1 MRVIYNGEVKGI
13 DEVPAS
19 SSGWLEG
26 EGIFETIK
34 SVGNKPFS
42 LSRHIARAQSSAL
55 ALGITIPNS
64 DQISQGVND
73 LLAAVPH
80 GLGMLRISFD
90 NQGNWLAVHM
100 PYAEQEKSCEVRM
113 HPDSVTGD
121 VHKRFPYTNR
131 LEILDQARLA
141 GFDDA
146 IVVNSQGNICEGSVT
161 NLIANIDGRW
171 VTPPTTDVVLPGII
185 RQILIENELVAI
197 ESIPA
202 DRLVE
207 ITSAF
212 FISSLRLSHAISSI
226 DSRPLH
232 LSHAFGEEIKAL
244 AHKYSVG

>member
-1 MRVIYNGEVKGI
+1 MRVIYNGGVKGI
-13 DEVPAS
+13 DDVPAS

-42 LSRHIARAQSSAL
+42 LSRHIARAQSSAV

-64 DQISQGVND
+64 AQISQGVTD
-73 LLAAVPH
+73 LFAAVPH

-100 PYAEQEKSCEVRM
+100 PYAEQEKSCDVRL
-113 HPDSVTGD
+113 HPDAVTGD

-131 LEILDQARLA
+131 LAILEQARLA

-146 IVVNSQGNICEGSVT
+146 VVVNSQGNICEGSVT

-202 DRLVE
+202 DRLAE

>member
-1 MRVIYNGEVKGI
+1 MRVIFNGEVRGI
-13 DEVPAS
+13 DDVPAS

-26 EGIFETIK
+26 EGIFETIR
-34 SVGNKPFS
+34 SVGNRPFS
-42 LSRHIARAQSSAL
+42 LSRHIARAQSSAV

-64 DQISQGVND
+64 DQISQSVTD
-73 LLAAVPH
+73 LFASVPQ

-100 PYAEQEKSCEVRM
+100 PYAEQEKSCNVRT
-113 HPDSVTGD
+113 HPDAVTGD

-131 LEILDQARLA
+131 LEIVEQARLA

-146 IVVNSQGNICEGSVT
+146 IVVNGQGNICEGSVT

-185 RQILIENELVAI
+185 RQILIENELIAI

-202 DRLVE
+202 DRLAE

-212 FISSLRLSHAISSI
+212 FISSLRLSHAISTI

-232 LSHAFGEEIKAL
+232 LSRAFGEEIHLL

>member
-1 MRVIYNGEVKGI
+1 MRVIFNGDVKDI

-26 EGIFETIK
+26 QGIFETIK

-42 LSRHIARAQSSAL
+42 LSRHIARVQTSAL
-55 ALGITIPNS
+55 ALGILIPS
-64 DQISQGVND
+64 AEDISQGMTD
-73 LLAAVPH
+73 LCAAVPQ

-90 NQGNWLAVHM
+90 NSGNWLAVHV
-100 PYAEQEKSCEVRM
+100 PYKEQEKSCDVRVHPEV
-113 HPDSVTGD
+113 VIGD

-131 LEILDQARLA
+131 LELLEQARLA

-146 IVVNSQGNICEGSVT
+146 VVVNPEGNICEGSVT
-161 NLIANIDGRW
+161 NLIVHIDGRW
-171 VTPPTTDVVLPGII
+171 VTPPISDVVLPGII

-202 DRLVE
+202 DRLAE
-207 ITSAF
+207 ISSAF

>member
-13 DEVPAS
+13 DDVPAS

-42 LSRHIARAQSSAL
+42 LSRHIARAQSSAV

-64 DQISQGVND
+64 DLISQGVTD
-73 LLAAVPH
+73 LFASVPQ

-100 PYAEQEKSCEVRM
+100 PYAEQEKSCDVRL
-113 HPDSVTGD
+113 HPDAVTGD

-131 LEILDQARLA
+131 LEIVEQARVA

-202 DRLVE
+202 DRLAE

>member
-1 MRVIYNGEVKGI
+1 MRVIFNGELKSI
-13 DEVPAS
+13 NDVPAS

-26 EGIFETIK
+26 QGIFETVK

-42 LSRHIARAQSSAL
+42 LTRHIARAQHSAL
-55 ALGITIPNS
+55 ALGISMPSS
-64 DQISQGVND
+64 DQISQGVAH
-73 LLAAVPH
+73 LFSAVPQ
-80 GLGMLRISFD
+80 GIGMLRISFD
-90 NQGNWLAVHM
+90 NHGNWLAVHM
-100 PYAEQEKSCEVRM
+100 PYKEQEKSCDVRL
-113 HPDSVTGD
+113 HPDAVTGD

-131 LEILDQARLA
+131 LAILEQARLA

-146 IVVNSQGNICEGSVT
+146 VVVNGQGNICEGSVT

-171 VTPPTTDVVLPGII
+171 VTPPTNDVVLPGII
-185 RQILIENELVAI
+185 RQILIENELIAI
-197 ESIPA
+197 ESIPV
-202 DRLVE
+202 DRLAE

>member
-13 DEVPAS
+13 DDVPAN

-26 EGIFETIK
+26 QGIFETIK

-42 LSRHIARAQSSAL
+42 LSRHIARAQSSGV

-64 DQISQGVND
+64 AQIAQGVTK
-73 LLAAVPH
+73 LFAAVPH
-80 GLGMLRISFD
+80 GLGMLRISYD

-100 PYAEQEKSCEVRM
+100 PYTEQEKSCDVRM
-113 HPDSVTGD
+113 HPDAVTGD

-131 LEILDQARLA
+131 LEILEQARLA

-171 VTPPTTDVVLPGII
+171 VTPPTNDVVLPGII

-197 ESIPA
+197 ESIPV
-202 DRLVE
+202 DRLAE

>member
-1 MRVIYNGEVKGI
+1 MRVIYNGEVKSI
-13 DEVPAS
+13 DDVPAS

-26 EGIFETIK
+26 QGIFETIK

-42 LSRHIARAQSSAL
+42 LSRHIARAQRSAV

-90 NQGNWLAVHM
+90 NLGNWLAVHM
-100 PYAEQEKSCEVRM
+100 PYAEQEKSCDVRT
-113 HPDSVTGD
+113 HPDAVTGD

-131 LEILDQARLA
+131 LEILEHARLA

-202 DRLVE
+202 NRLAE

>member
-1 MRVIYNGEVKGI
+1 MRVIYNGEVKSI
-13 DEVPAS
+13 DEVPAT

-42 LSRHIARAQSSAL
+42 LSRHIARAQSSAV

-64 DQISQGVND
+64 DQIAQGVTE
-73 LLAAVPH
+73 LFAAVPQ

-100 PYAEQEKSCEVRM
+100 PYAEQEKSCDVRM
-113 HPDSVTGD
+113 HPDAVTGD

-131 LEILDQARLA
+131 LAILEQARLA

-202 DRLVE
+202 DRLAE

>member
-1 MRVIYNGEVKGI
+1 MRVIYNGEVKSI
-13 DEVPAS
+13 DEVPAT

-42 LSRHIARAQSSAL
+42 LSRHIARAQSSAV

-64 DQISQGVND
+64 DQIAQGVTE
-73 LLAAVPH
+73 LFAAVPQ

-100 PYAEQEKSCEVRM
+100 PYAEQEKSCDVRI
-113 HPDSVTGD
+113 HPDAVTGD

-131 LEILDQARLA
+131 LAILEQARVA

-202 DRLVE
+202 DRLAE

>member
-1 MRVIYNGEVKGI
+1 MRVIYNGEVRGI
-13 DEVPAS
+13 DDVPAS

-64 DQISQGVND
+64 DQISQGVTE
-73 LLAAVPH
+73 LLAAVPQ

-90 NQGNWLAVHM
+90 DQGNWLAVHM
-100 PYAEQEKSCEVRM
+100 PYAEQEKNCDVRK
-113 HPDSVTGD
+113 HPDAVAGD

-131 LEILDQARLA
+131 LAILEQARLA

>member
-1 MRVIYNGEVKGI
+1 MRVIYNGVVKNI
-13 DEVPAS
+13 DEVPAN

-26 EGIFETIK
+26 QGIFETIK

-42 LSRHIARAQSSAL
+42 LTRHISRAQSSAV

-64 DQISQGVND
+64 DQIVQGVSD
-73 LLAAVPH
+73 LFASVPE

-100 PYAEQEKSCEVRM
+100 PYAEQDKSCDVRL
-113 HPDSVTGD
+113 HPDAVTGD

-131 LEILDQARLA
+131 LAILEQARLA

-146 IVVNSQGNICEGSVT
+146 VVVNGQGNICEGSVT

-185 RQILIENELVAI
+185 RQILIENELIAI
-197 ESIPA
+197 ESIPF
-202 DRLVE
+202 DRLAE

>member
-1 MRVIYNGEVKGI
+1 MRVIFNGELKSI
-13 DEVPAS
+13 NDVPAS

-26 EGIFETIK
+26 QGIFETIK

-42 LSRHIARAQSSAL
+42 LSPHIARAQHSAL
-55 ALGITIPNS
+55 AVGISMPSS
-64 DQISQGVND
+64 DQISQGVTD
-73 LLAAVPH
+73 LFASVPQ

-100 PYAEQEKSCEVRM
+100 PYKEQEKSADVRM
-113 HPDSVTGD
+113 HPEAVIGD
-121 VHKRFPYTNR
+121 VHKRFPYANR
-131 LEILDQARLA
+131 LEILEQARLA

-146 IVVNSQGNICEGSVT
+146 IVINPDGNICEGSVA
-161 NLIANIDGRW
+161 NLIVHIDGRW
-171 VTPPTTDVVLPGII
+171 VTPSTTDVVLPGII

-197 ESIPA
+197 ESIPV
-202 DRLVE
+202 DRLAE

>member
-1 MRVIYNGEVKGI
+1 MKVIYNGEVKSI
-13 DEVPAS
+13 DDVPAT
-19 SSGWLEG
+19 SSGWLVG
-26 EGIFETIK
+26 QGIFETIK

-42 LSRHIARAQSSAL
+42 LSRHIARAQSSAV
-55 ALGITIPNS
+55 AFGITIPNS
-64 DQISQGVND
+64 DQISQSVTD
-73 LLAAVPH
+73 LFASVPQ

-100 PYAEQEKSCEVRM
+100 PYAEQEKSCNVRT
-113 HPDSVTGD
+113 HPDAVTGD

-131 LEILDQARLA
+131 LEILDQARVA

>member
-13 DEVPAS
+13 DDVPAS

-42 LSRHIARAQSSAL
+42 LSRHIARAQSSAV

-64 DQISQGVND
+64 DQIAQGVTE
-73 LLAAVPH
+73 LFAAVPQ

-90 NQGNWLAVHM
+90 KQGNWLAVHM
-100 PYAEQEKSCEVRM
+100 PYAEQEKSCDVRT
-113 HPDSVTGD
+113 HPDTVTGD

-131 LEILDQARLA
+131 LEILEQARVA

-146 IVVNSQGNICEGSVT
+146 IVFNSQGNICEGSVT
-161 NLIANIDGRW
+161 NLIAKIDGRW
-171 VTPPTTDVVLPGII
+171 VTPPTTDIVLPGII

-202 DRLVE
+202 DRLAE

-212 FISSLRLSHAISSI
+212 FISSLRLSHALSSI

>member
-1 MRVIYNGEVKGI
+1 MRVIYNGEVKSI
-13 DEVPAS
+13 DDVPAT

-42 LSRHIARAQSSAL
+42 LSRHIARAQSSAV
-55 ALGITIPNS
+55 ALGITMPNS
-64 DQISQGVND
+64 DQIAQGVTE
-73 LLAAVPH
+73 LFAAVPQ

-100 PYAEQEKSCEVRM
+100 PYAEQEKSCDVRL
-113 HPDSVTGD
+113 HPDAVTGD

-131 LEILDQARLA
+131 LAILEQARLA

>member
-1 MRVIYNGEVKGI
+1 MRVIYNGEVKSI
-13 DEVPAS
+13 DDVPAT

-42 LSRHIARAQSSAL
+42 LSRHIARAQSSAV

-64 DQISQGVND
+64 AQIAQGVTD
-73 LLAAVPH
+73 LFAAVPH

-100 PYAEQEKSCEVRM
+100 PYAEQEKSCDVRL
-113 HPDSVTGD
+113 HPDAVTGD

-131 LEILDQARLA
+131 LAILEQARLA

-146 IVVNSQGNICEGSVT
+146 VVVNSQGNICEGSVT

-202 DRLVE
+202 DRLAE

>member
-13 DEVPAS
+13 DDVPSS

-42 LSRHIARAQSSAL
+42 LSRHIARAQSSAV
-55 ALGITIPNS
+55 ALGITMPNS
-64 DQISQGVND
+64 DQIAQGVTE
-73 LLAAVPH
+73 LFAAVPQ

-100 PYAEQEKSCEVRM
+100 PYAEQEKSCDVRL
-113 HPDSVTGD
+113 HPDAVTGD

-131 LEILDQARLA
+131 LAILEQARLA

-146 IVVNSQGNICEGSVT
+146 VVVNSQGNICEGSVT

>member
-1 MRVIYNGEVKGI
+1 MRVIYNGEVKSI
-13 DEVPAS
+13 DDVPAS

-26 EGIFETIK
+26 EGIFETVK

-42 LSRHIARAQSSAL
+42 LSRHIARAQSSAV

-64 DQISQGVND
+64 DQILQGVSD
-73 LLAAVPH
+73 LFAAVPH

-100 PYAEQEKSCEVRM
+100 PYAEQEKSCDVRL
-113 HPDSVTGD
+113 HPDAVTGD

-131 LEILDQARLA
+131 LAILEQARLA
-141 GFDDA
+141 RFDDA

-171 VTPPTTDVVLPGII
+171 VTPPITDVVLPGII

-197 ESIPA
+197 ESIPV
-202 DRLVE
+202 DRLAE

>member
-1 MRVIYNGEVKGI
+1 MRVIYNGEVKSI
-13 DEVPAS
+13 DDVPAS
-19 SSGWLEG
+19 NSGWLEG
-26 EGIFETIK
+26 EGIFETIR
-34 SVGNKPFS
+34 SVGNRPFS
-42 LSRHIARAQSSAL
+42 LSRHIARAQSSAV

-64 DQISQGVND
+64 DQIAQGVTE
-73 LLAAVPH
+73 LFAAVPQ

-100 PYAEQEKSCEVRM
+100 PYAEQEKSCDVRL
-113 HPDSVTGD
+113 HPDAVTGD

-131 LEILDQARLA
+131 LAILEQARLA

>member
-1 MRVIYNGEVKGI
+1 MRVIFNGELKSI
-13 DEVPAS
+13 NDVPAS

-26 EGIFETIK
+26 QGIFETIK

-42 LSRHIARAQSSAL
+42 LSRHIARAQSSEV
-55 ALGITIPNS
+55 ALGISIPNS

-100 PYAEQEKSCEVRM
+100 PYAEQEKSCDVRT
-113 HPDSVTGD
+113 HPDAVTGD

-131 LEILDQARLA
+131 LEILEQARLA

-146 IVVNSQGNICEGSVT
+146 VVVNSQGNICEGSVT
-161 NLIANIDGRW
+161 NLIAKIDGQW
-171 VTPPTTDVVLPGII
+171 VTPPTTDFVLPGII

-197 ESIPA
+197 ESIPV
-202 DRLVE
+202 DRLAE

>member
-1 MRVIYNGEVKGI
+1 MRVIFNGEVRGI
-13 DEVPAS
+13 DDVPAS

-26 EGIFETIK
+26 EGIFETIR
-34 SVGNKPFS
+34 SVGNRPFS
-42 LSRHIARAQSSAL
+42 LSRHIARAQSSAV

-73 LLAAVPH
+73 LLAAVPQ

-100 PYAEQEKSCEVRM
+100 PYAEQEKSCNVRT
-113 HPDSVTGD
+113 HPDAVTGD

-131 LEILDQARLA
+131 LEIVEQARLA

-146 IVVNSQGNICEGSVT
+146 IVVNGQGNICEGSVT

-185 RQILIENELVAI
+185 RQILIENELIAI

-202 DRLVE
+202 DRLAE

>member
-1 MRVIYNGEVKGI
+1 MRVIYNGEVKSI
-13 DEVPAS
+13 DDVPAS

-26 EGIFETIK
+26 EGIFETVK

-42 LSRHIARAQSSAL
+42 LSRHIARAQSSAV
-55 ALGITIPNS
+55 ALGITISNS
-64 DQISQGVND
+64 DQISQGVSD
-73 LLAAVPH
+73 LFAAVPH

-100 PYAEQEKSCEVRM
+100 PYAEQVKSCNVRM
-113 HPDSVTGD
+113 HPGAVTGD

-131 LEILDQARLA
+131 LEILEQARLA

-146 IVVNSQGNICEGSVT
+146 VVVNSQGNICEGSVT
-161 NLIANIDGRW
+161 NLIAKIDGQW
-171 VTPPTTDVVLPGII
+171 VTPPTTDFVLPGII

-202 DRLVE
+202 DRLAE

>member
-13 DEVPAS
+13 DDVPAS

-42 LSRHIARAQSSAL
+42 LSRHIARAQSSAV

-64 DQISQGVND
+64 DLISQGVTD
-73 LLAAVPH
+73 LFASVPQ

-100 PYAEQEKSCEVRM
+100 PYAEQEKSCDVRM
-113 HPDSVTGD
+113 HPDAVTGD

-131 LEILDQARLA
+131 LEILEQARVA

-202 DRLVE
+202 DRLAE

>member
-1 MRVIYNGEVKGI
+1 MRVIYNGEVKSI
-13 DEVPAS
+13 DDVPAS

-42 LSRHIARAQSSAL
+42 LSRHIARAQSSAV

-64 DQISQGVND
+64 DQIAQGVTE
-73 LLAAVPH
+73 LFAAVPQ

-100 PYAEQEKSCEVRM
+100 PYAEQEKSCDVRL
-113 HPDSVTGD
+113 HPDAVTGD

-131 LEILDQARLA
+131 LAILEQARLA

>member
-1 MRVIYNGEVKGI
+1 MRVIYNGELKSI
-13 DEVPAS
+13 DDVPAS
-19 SSGWLEG
+19 SSGWLDS

-34 SVGNKPFS
+34 SVGNNPFS
-42 LSRHIARAQSSAL
+42 LSRHIARAQSSAV
-55 ALGITIPNS
+55 ALGITISNS
-64 DQISQGVND
+64 DQISQGVSD
-73 LLAAVPH
+73 LFAAVPH

-100 PYAEQEKSCEVRM
+100 PYAEQEKSCNVRM
-113 HPDSVTGD
+113 HPGAVTGD

-131 LEILDQARLA
+131 LEILEQARLA
-141 GFDDA
+141 RFDDA

-171 VTPPTTDVVLPGII
+171 VTPPITDVVLPGII

-197 ESIPA
+197 ESIPV
-202 DRLVE
+202 DRLAE

>member
-1 MRVIYNGEVKGI
+1 MRVIYNGEVRSI
-13 DEVPAS
+13 DEVPAT

-42 LSRHIARAQSSAL
+42 LSRHIARAQSSAV
-55 ALGITIPNS
+55 ALGITMPNS
-64 DQISQGVND
+64 DQIAQGVTE
-73 LLAAVPH
+73 LFAAVPQ

-100 PYAEQEKSCEVRM
+100 PYAEQEKSCDVRL
-113 HPDSVTGD
+113 HPDAVTGD

-131 LEILDQARLA
+131 LAILEQARLA

>member
-1 MRVIYNGEVKGI
+1 MRVIYNGGVKAI
-13 DEVPAS
+13 DDVPAS

-26 EGIFETIK
+26 QGIFETIK

-64 DQISQGVND
+64 DQISQSVTD
-73 LLAAVPH
+73 LFAAVPQ

-90 NQGNWLAVHM
+90 NQGNWLVVHM
-100 PYAEQEKSCEVRM
+100 PYMEQEKSSDVRV
-113 HPDSVTGD
+113 HPGAVAGD

-131 LEILDQARLA
+131 LAILEQARLA

-146 IVVNSQGNICEGSVT
+146 IVVNAQGNICEGSVT
-161 NLIANIDGRW
+161 NMIAQIDGRW
-171 VTPPTTDVVLPGII
+171 VTPPITDVVLPGII
-185 RQILIENELVAI
+185 RQILIENELLAI

-202 DRLVE
+202 DRLME

>member
-1 MRVIYNGEVKGI
+1 MKVIYNGEVKSV
-13 DEVPAS
+13 DDVPAS

-26 EGIFETIK
+26 QGIFETIK

-42 LSRHIARAQSSAL
+42 LSRHIARAQSSAVV
-55 ALGITIPNS
+55 LGITIPNS
-64 DQISQGVND
+64 DQISQGVTD

-80 GLGMLRISFD
+80 GLGMLRISFE

-100 PYAEQEKSCEVRM
+100 PYAEQEKSCDVRI
-113 HPDSVTGD
+113 HLDAVTGD

-131 LEILDQARLA
+131 LAILEQARLA

>member
-1 MRVIYNGEVKGI
+1 MRVIYNGEVKSI
-13 DEVPAS
+13 DDVPAS

-26 EGIFETIK
+26 EGIFETIR
-34 SVGNKPFS
+34 SVGNRPFS
-42 LSRHIARAQSSAL
+42 LSRHIARAQSSAV
-55 ALGITIPNS
+55 ALGITMPNS
-64 DQISQGVND
+64 DQIAQGVTE
-73 LLAAVPH
+73 LFAAVPQ

-100 PYAEQEKSCEVRM
+100 PYAEQEKSCDVRL
-113 HPDSVTGD
+113 HPDAVTGD

-131 LEILDQARLA
+131 LAILEQARLA

>member
-13 DEVPAS
+13 DDVPSS

-42 LSRHIARAQSSAL
+42 LSRHIARAQSSAV

-64 DQISQGVND
+64 DQISQGVTK
-73 LLAAVPH
+73 LFAAVPQ
-80 GLGMLRISFD
+80 GLGMLRISYD

-100 PYAEQEKSCEVRM
+100 PYTEQEKSCDVRM
-113 HPDSVTGD
+113 HPDAVTGD

-131 LEILDQARLA
+131 LAILEQARLA

-171 VTPPTTDVVLPGII
+171 VTPPTTAVVLPGII

-202 DRLVE
+202 DRLAE

>member
-13 DEVPAS
+13 DDVPAS

-42 LSRHIARAQSSAL
+42 LSRHIARAQSSAV

-64 DQISQGVND
+64 DLISQGVTD
-73 LLAAVPH
+73 LFAAVPH

-100 PYAEQEKSCEVRM
+100 PYAEQEKSCDVRM
-113 HPDSVTGD
+113 HPDAVTGD

-131 LEILDQARLA
+131 LEIVEQARVA

>member
-1 MRVIYNGEVKGI
+1 MRVIYNGELKGI
-13 DEVPAS
+13 DEVPAN

-42 LSRHIARAQSSAL
+42 LSRHIARAQNSAV
-55 ALGITIPNS
+55 ALGITIPNY
-64 DQISQGVND
+64 DQISQGVSD
-73 LLAAVPH
+73 LFAAVPH

-100 PYAEQEKSCEVRM
+100 PYAEQEKSCDVRT
-113 HPDSVTGD
+113 HPDAVTGD

-131 LEILDQARLA
+131 LEILEQARLA

-146 IVVNSQGNICEGSVT
+146 VVVNSQGNICEGSVT

-171 VTPPTTDVVLPGII
+171 VTPPITDVVLPGII
-185 RQILIENELVAI
+185 RQILIENELVSI

-202 DRLVE
+202 DRLAE

>member
-1 MRVIYNGEVKGI
+1 MRVIFNGEVRGI
-13 DEVPAS
+13 DDVPAS

-26 EGIFETIK
+26 EGIFETIR
-34 SVGNKPFS
+34 SVGNRPFS
-42 LSRHIARAQSSAL
+42 LSRHIARAQSSAV

-64 DQISQGVND
+64 DQISQSVTD
-73 LLAAVPH
+73 LFASVPQ

-100 PYAEQEKSCEVRM
+100 PYAEQEKSCNVRT
-113 HPDSVTGD
+113 HPDAVTGD

-131 LEILDQARLA
+131 LEIVEQARLA

-146 IVVNSQGNICEGSVT
+146 IVVNGQGNICEGSVT

-185 RQILIENELVAI
+185 RQILIENELIAI

-202 DRLVE
+202 DRLAE

>member
-1 MRVIYNGEVKGI
+1 MRVIYNGEVKSI
-13 DEVPAS
+13 DEVPAT

-42 LSRHIARAQSSAL
+42 LSRHIARAQSSAV

-64 DQISQGVND
+64 DQIAQGVTE
-73 LLAAVPH
+73 LFAAVPQ

-100 PYAEQEKSCEVRM
+100 PYAEQEKSCDVRM

-131 LEILDQARLA
+131 LEILEQARLA

-202 DRLVE
+202 DRLAE